1 MWYMSLLL
9 NKNITVNYC
18 FCQKWHYKMSRHPC
32 MEGHKC
38 QNERTK
44 YIINY
49 LNKYVI
55 N

>member
-1 MWYMSLLL
+1 MS
-9 NKNITVNYC
+9 IDP
-18 FCQKWHYKMSRHPC
+18 R